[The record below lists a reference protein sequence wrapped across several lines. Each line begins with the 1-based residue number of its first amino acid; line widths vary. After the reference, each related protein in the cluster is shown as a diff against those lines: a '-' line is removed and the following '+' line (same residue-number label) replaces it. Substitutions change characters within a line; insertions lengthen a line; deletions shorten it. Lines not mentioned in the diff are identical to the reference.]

1 MLLDFI
7 VELLF
12 IFPVD
17 GGAPS
22 NEEVVTALTNK
33 IPKDTARANPN
44 ALDVIF
50 AIDHVL
56 YTFAFNTFSFEL

>member
-12 IFPVD
+12 IFPVE

-33 IPKDTARANPN
+33 TPKDMARANPN

-50 AIDHVL
+50 VIDPVL